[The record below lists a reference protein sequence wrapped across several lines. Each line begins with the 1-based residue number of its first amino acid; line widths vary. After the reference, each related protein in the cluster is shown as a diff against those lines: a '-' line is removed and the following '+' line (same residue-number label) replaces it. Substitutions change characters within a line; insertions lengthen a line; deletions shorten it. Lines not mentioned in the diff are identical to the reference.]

1 VLSGRNVEEVLLWQ
15 CCSQGLSMA
24 VLGQPQSAL
33 PTGAGQAGSP
43 GRPGCTVLIG
53 SFINQYLFKLA
64 DHSRINL
71 I

>member
-1 VLSGRNVEEVLLWQ
+1 
-15 CCSQGLSMA
+15 MA

-33 PTGAGQAGSP
+33 PTGAEQAGSP